1 MNTPKY
7 WADKLRAAREM
18 EEFDQIVDEIGKE
31 AGVQAHDWWGEYL
44 YVNVPMTDFEEKIPA
59 IQQGL
64 APPVP

>member
-7 WADKLRAAREM
+7 WADKLRDAREL

-31 AGVQAHDWWGEYL
+31 AGVQAHLWWGEYL
-44 YVNVPMTDFEEKIPA
+44 FGTVLRTDYEKKIPE